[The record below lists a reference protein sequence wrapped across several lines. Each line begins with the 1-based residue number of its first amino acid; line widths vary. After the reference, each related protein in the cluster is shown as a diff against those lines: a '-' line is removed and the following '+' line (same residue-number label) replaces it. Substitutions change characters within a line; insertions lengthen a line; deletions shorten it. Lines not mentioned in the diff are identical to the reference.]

1 MAHDPILHIK
11 DSIYFEVPRAL
22 WWPYKSLESV
32 PAWLREAHEHA
43 TLEDFNRDLAG
54 KYIIPQPFGTPKNL
68 YEPASGILISKFMVI
83 ETVVAILMIVIFTTI
98 ARRVRSGHIPRG
110 RFWNFFEVIMVYLR
124 DNVIRAAIGG
134 GHDESHGHDSH
145 GHDTPGHGAPGHGA
159 HAEAAHGKAAHPAEH
174 AGHGAKAHAQASPY
188 ADADRFVPL
197 LWTMFFF
204 ILFLNLMGILPWL
217 GAPTG
222 EWGVTLALAC
232 ITLLTVFVA
241 GFIKFGPIGFGL
253 NQVPSMQLPILFI
266 WLKPAIW
273 AIEVLGIF
281 IRHAVLSIRLLANM
295 VAGHL
300 VLLGILGL
308 ILVVANEGT
317 ALFATVAGI
326 SVLGTT
332 ALTFLELFV
341 AFLQAYIFTFL
352 SALFIGAAIHS
363 H

>member
-22 WWPYKSLESV
+22 WSPYKSLESV
-32 PAWLREAHEHA
+32 PQWLRTAHEHA

-54 KYIIPQPFGTPKNL
+54 KYIIPQPFATPKNL
-68 YEPASGILISKFMVI
+68 YEKVDNSPGFLITRFMVI
-83 ETVVAILMIVIFTTI
+83 EALVAVLLIVIFTTI

-134 GHDESHGHDSH
+134 EHDESHGHDS
-145 GHDTPGHGAPGHGA
+145 PGHP
-159 HAEAAHGKAAHPAEH
+159 EAAHGKA
-174 AGHGAKAHAQASPY
+174 GHGDHGAAKPAAKAHAHASPY

-204 ILFLNLMGILPWL
+204 ILFMNLMGILPWL
-217 GAPTG
+217 GAPTS
-222 EWGVTLALAC
+222 EWGVTLSLAC
-232 ITLLTVFVA
+232 ITLLTVFAA
-241 GFIKFGPIGFGL
+241 GFIKFGPIGFWL
-253 NQVPSMQLPILFI
+253 NQVPPMKLPILFI

-273 AIEVLGIF
+273 LIEVIGLF
-281 IRHAVLSIRLLANM
+281 IRHTVLSIRLLANIG
-295 VAGHL
+295 AGHL

-308 ILVVANEGT
+308 ILAAAEASTVM
-317 ALFATVAGI
+317 FATVASI
-326 SVLGTT
+326 SVLGTA
-332 ALTFLELFV
+332 ALTFLELLV

-352 SALFIGAAIHS
+352 SALFIGAAVHS